1 MSIASTTRGGDIFG
15 VPHNTTGLHG
25 VGFGVQTCKESKP
38 NVAVVKLVAVSTIRR
53 RRPWRLPCAA
63 QVERRDVGRR
73 RKWEEE
79 LRRELRRERRTL

>member
-53 RRPWRLPCAA
+53 RPCAA